1 MQIEPIAALRGM
13 RDAVLRAPADVSFG
27 DALGSAID
35 GLSGTLAH
43 ADALAAN
50 VASGKATIADASI
63 ARAKADVM
71 LEVAAIAAARVSG
84 AISQLLQTQV

>member
-13 RDAVLRAPADVSFG
+13 RDAVVRDERPASFG
-27 DALGSAID
+27 EALGSAID
-35 GLSGTLAH
+35 GLSQSLQR
-43 ADALAAN
+43 ADALAAAIPSGH
-50 VASGKATIADASI
+50 ASIADASI
-63 ARAKADVM
+63 ARAKADVA